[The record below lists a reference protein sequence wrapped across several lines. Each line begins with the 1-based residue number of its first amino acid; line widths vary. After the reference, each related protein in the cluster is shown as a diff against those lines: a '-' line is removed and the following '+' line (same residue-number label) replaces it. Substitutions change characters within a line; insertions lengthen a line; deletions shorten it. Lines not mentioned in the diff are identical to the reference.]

1 MLARF
6 GDLRDPRGHR
16 VQIDVRRDGQERLVI
31 EYRHA
36 FEPSLEERTTNLVLP
51 IGQSRRAGVLSGF
64 S

>member
-36 FEPSLEERTTNLVLP
+36 FEPSLEETPVMMPLKSQLADQDF
-51 IGQSRRAGVLSGF
+51 IG
-64 S
+64 